1 MTRVTCVVYLRLDC
15 QCDVSQQ
22 GHIGQHKLIYVRK
35 RSVILVWRIPH
46 ILSSSTRWQYDTLLS
61 IQYTQLHGSH
71 PRLLKS
77 SFKCVRL
84 YYVAC
89 HADKYMYLSSVH
101 CTSVCYACEYKQ
113 YVDCWP
119 FWFTNTLPIEQT
131 LPVYLTIHFSHFALF
146 GGKFPPKC
154 AWIKPHCHWTTPLT
168 VTLWM

>member
-1 MTRVTCVVYLRLDC
+1 MRGIYLRLDC

-119 FWFTNTLPIEQT
+119 FWFTNTLAYWT
-131 LPVYLTIHFSHFALF
+131 DATSLSDHTFFSFCSVW
-146 GGKFPPKC
+146 GEISPKMC
-154 AWIKPHCHWTTPLT
+154 LNKTPLPLNYST
-168 VTLWM
+168 YCYSLDVSK